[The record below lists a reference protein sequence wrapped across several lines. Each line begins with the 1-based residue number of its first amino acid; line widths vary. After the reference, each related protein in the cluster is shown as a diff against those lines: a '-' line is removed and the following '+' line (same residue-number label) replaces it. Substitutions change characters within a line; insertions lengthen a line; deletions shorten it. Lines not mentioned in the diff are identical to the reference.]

1 MYLELHH
8 VFFFFFVTSFHNSGE
23 LESSKLK
30 LGAFEV
36 CPAVLWGTV
45 CFPAYRKKI
54 KPSAMCS
61 LYQIQSH
68 RDIMLRIF
76 NIEDGRS
83 IFFFFSPKNTQQ
95 HSFWFT
101 KSVWFHFILH
111 VQKLNPDMCC
121 IRVYHDN
128 ALLRPIQICTVWT
141 LYIYLY
147 SFYFFL
153 YGFLKTQPGAV
164 STACAPFVATSK
176 TAVIANCPDFK
187 QMHNIRTTIKLGAIE
202 PVS

>member
-1 MYLELHH
+1 MCIWSLSSCDWRYSLLPCTQKENKTQCSVLTLPNTVTREHYAQNIQH
-8 VFFFFFVTSFHNSGE
+8 WGCWNHYFFVCKKHNNIASD
-23 LESSKLK
+23 LQ
-30 LGAFEV
+30 
-36 CPAVLWGTV
+36 
-45 CFPAYRKKI
+45 
-54 KPSAMCS
+54 S
-61 LYQIQSH
+61 L
-68 RDIMLRIF
+68 
-76 NIEDGRS
+76 
-83 IFFFFSPKNTQQ
+83 
-95 HSFWFT
+95 
-101 KSVWFHFILH
+101 WFHVILH

-141 LYIYLY
+141 LYIHLY

-153 YGFLKTQPGAV
+153 YGFLKMQPGAV

-202 PVS
+202 PVSQRPRVSPPSLLLSLDWLTRINKDLQTKH